1 MSRTTEVNS
10 AVLLSITMW
19 DGNTTRGVRARV
31 FDSAGSAVAGSPF
44 TLTHRAAG
52 HYSGTGWTPTVEGTY
67 SVSYEV
73 YTDGTFATID
83 PRYEWD
89 SEIVEVRSIDQDLAT
104 LLTRVTA
111 TRAGNLDNLTA
122 AGIAG
127 FVWDR
132 ARSSHNV
139 AASFGESVRLD
150 NSGIADNTISAA
162 KIASAA
168 ITSAKFAASAIDANA
183 IAADAIT
190 AAKIASGTITSAK
203 FAAGAIDAAAINTA
217 AITAAKFAAG
227 AIDAAAINTGAITSA
242 KFAASAID
250 ATAIASGAITAA
262 KFAANA
268 IDSSALATTAV
279 TEIVDGVW
287 NATLASYV
295 TAGSMG
301 ANANLIDDILA
312 DTDSLDTTKITAGRA
327 SNLDNLDATVSTRAT
342 QTSVDTINTKVG
354 TPVSSVSAD
363 IAAVKADSGAIK
375 LQTDQLVFASGRV
388 NASIAT
394 TQEDAIVDKVW
405 DEAQSGHT
413 TAGTFGKRLD
423 ADVTSRQAE
432 SDALTRFNTVNTKL
446 GTPAGASIS
455 ADVAA
460 VKSDTGTINTKI
472 GTPVASVSTDIASVK
487 SDTNTLNTTKLT
499 TTRANNLDNLD
510 ATITSRQSAST
521 ALTQYN
527 TLITEHDTTQSSIA
541 ALNNLSTTQVAGAV
555 WNASLASHVT
565 AGSMGANANL
575 IDDILADTDSLDT
588 TKITTGRAN
597 NLDNIDATVSTR
609 ATQTSVNGI
618 ITTLGTPVATVS
630 ADLAS
635 VKTDTN
641 SLNATKITTTRANN
655 LDNLNAT
662 VSSRATQT
670 SVDTINTKVGT
681 PVSSVSA
688 DIAAVKADSGSI
700 KTQTDQLAFTSG
712 RVNASLSTTQED
724 AIVDKVWDEAQGT
737 HTTPGTFGKRL
748 DADISTL
755 QTEASALSRFNTVNN
770 KIGTPV
776 STVSADIA
784 AVKTETNSLDSVKLT
799 TGRASNLDNLNATVS
814 SRASQSSLN
823 AVQAEVTAIKAKT
836 DQTTF
841 DTGRIIA
848 KAEVVTDKTDYAL
861 STASRDDLVDK
872 IWDEPLSGHLGSGTS
887 GEALDSA
894 GGVGASPTDIANAV
908 WDMATSSHTTV
919 GSFGASNQG
928 VVSVAR
934 ANLLDNLADLD
945 VSVSSRATNVQA
957 SAIYSAVDDL
967 EGRLTSG
974 RAANLDNL
982 DALVSSRASAASV
995 AALPNAGAVADA
1007 VWDEPLAGHLTAG
1020 TTGAT
1025 LNDAATMGAP
1035 TPGQIADAVWDEGRA
1050 GHVAVG
1056 SFGEVIDAK
1065 VSTRASQVSLDQV
1078 RGAGFNGATDSLEAI
1093 RDKIDTLP
1101 TSAGDATLANQ
1112 STIIASLAGKANQST
1127 LLSVQA
1133 GVAAI
1138 PTNPL
1143 LTGDSRLNN
1152 LDATISS
1159 RATQVSINDI
1169 KGPGFVAGDDLHSIK
1184 LAVVASVDLSPV
1196 LADLSLIKGAGFSS
1210 ATDALRPIRVQVDAA
1225 KLSADDAATSAAS
1238 AEAAVATKASQASV
1252 NSLSAAVALI
1262 PTNPA
1267 LASDPRFANLDATI
1281 SSRAAATVLAQVFGP
1296 TFNPSTDTLEAI
1308 RDAVGA
1314 IVPGDAQQSTLVAV
1328 QGVVA
1333 TLATAAGLS
1342 SLASAVSAIPLNPL
1356 LTTDVRLNRL
1366 DANISSR
1373 SSDSDMQQVK
1383 GTGFASVTDSLAA
1396 IRAALNTANLD
1407 LSPVLAELEVMQG
1420 VGFNDA
1426 LDALKPANDTAK
1438 AERATIKADTQSLL
1452 SSGEGF

>member
-31 FDSAGSAVAGSPF
+31 FDSAGAAVSGSPF

-89 SEIVEVRSIDQDLAT
+89 SEIVEVRSIDQDLST

-111 TRAGNLDNLTA
+111 TRADNLDNLTA

-132 ARSSHNV
+132 LRSLHV
-139 AASFGESVRLD
+139 TAASFGESVRLD

-183 IAADAIT
+183 IATDAIT
-190 AAKIASGTITSAK
+190 AAKIASGAITSAK
-203 FAAGAIDAAAINTA
+203 FAAGAIDAAAIGTA
-217 AITAAKFAAG
+217 AITSAKFAAG

-287 NATLASYV
+287 NASLASYV

-327 SNLDNLDATVSTRAT
+327 SNLDNLNATVSSRAT

-375 LQTDQLVFASGRV
+375 TQTDQLVFASGRV
-388 NASIAT
+388 NASIST

-423 ADVTSRQAE
+423 ADVTSREAE
-432 SDALTRFNTVNTKL
+432 SDALSRYTTVNTKL

-527 TLITEHDTTQSSIA
+527 TLIGEHDTTQSAIA

-555 WNASLASHVT
+555 WDAARASYVVV
-565 AGSMGANANL
+565 GSFGEAHQ
-575 IDDILADTDSLDT
+575 
-588 TKITTGRAN
+588 GV
-597 NLDNIDATVSTR
+597 VS
-609 ATQTSVNGI
+609 
-618 ITTLGTPVATVS
+618 
-630 ADLAS
+630 
-635 VKTDTN
+635 
-641 SLNATKITTTRANN
+641 TTRAAN

-688 DIAAVKADSGSI
+688 DIAAVKSDTGAI
-700 KTQTDQLAFTSG
+700 KTQTDQFVFASG
-712 RVNASLSTTQED
+712 RVNASISTAQED
-724 AIVDKVWDEAQGT
+724 TIVDKVWDEAQGT
-737 HTTPGTFGKRL
+737 HVTAGTFGKRL
-748 DADISTL
+748 DVDVSTL
-755 QTEASALSRFNTVNN
+755 QTEANALSRFNTVNN
-770 KIGTPV
+770 KLGTPV

-784 AVKTETNSLDSVKLT
+784 AVKAETNSLDSVKIT
-799 TGRASNLDNLNATVS
+799 TGRASNLDNLNATIS

-823 AVQAEVTAIKAKT
+823 AAQSDVTAIKAKT

-848 KAEVVTDKTDYAL
+848 KAEVVTDKTDYSL
-861 STASRDDLVDK
+861 SSASRSTLVNN
-872 IWDEPLSGHLGSGTS
+872 IWDEPLSGHLGSGTT

-908 WDMATSSHTTV
+908 WDMATASHTLA
-919 GSFGASNQG
+919 GSFGESNQG
-928 VVSVAR
+928 VVSIAR
-934 ANLLDNLADLD
+934 ANLLDNLTSLD
-945 VSVSSRATNVQA
+945 ATISSRASSVQA
-957 SAIYSAVDDL
+957 SSIYSAVDDL
-967 EGRLTSG
+967 EGRLTAG

-982 DALVSSRASAASV
+982 DATVSSRATASAV
-995 AALPNAGAVADA
+995 AALPNASAVADA
-1007 VWDEPLAGHLTAG
+1007 VWDEGLSGHLSAG
-1020 TTGAT
+1020 TTGKALSDT
-1025 LNDAATMGAP
+1025 SLIAHP
-1035 TPGQIADAVWDEGRA
+1035 TPADIADAVWDEARS
-1050 GHVAVG
+1050 GHLGVG
-1056 SFGEVIDAK
+1056 SFGEILDAK
-1065 VSTRASQVSLDQV
+1065 ISTRASQISLDGV
-1078 RGAGFNGATDSLEAI
+1078 RGAGFNGTTDSLEAI

-1101 TSAGDATLANQ
+1101 TTAGDATLANQ
-1112 STIIASLAGKANQST
+1112 TSILASLVGKANQST

-1159 RATQVSINDI
+1159 RATQVQINDI

-1184 LAVVASVDLSPV
+1184 LAVVASVDLTPV

-1267 LASDPRFANLDATI
+1267 LATDPRFANLDATI

-1333 TLATAAGLS
+1333 TLATAAGLA
-1342 SLASAVSAIPLNPL
+1342 SLASAVSAIPVNPL

-1366 DANISSR
+1366 DANVSSR

-1407 LSPVLAELEVMQG
+1407 LTPVLAELEVMQG

-1426 LDALKPANDTAK
+1426 VDALKPANDTAK

>member
-1 MSRTTEVNS
+1 MSRTAEVNS
-10 AVLLSITMW
+10 AVLLSLTIW

-52 HYSGTGWTPTVEGTY
+52 CYSGTGWTPTVEGQY
-67 SVSYEV
+67 GISYEI

-89 SEIVEVRSIDQDLAT
+89 GEVIEVRSIDQDLAT
-104 LLTRVTA
+104 LLSRFTA
-111 TRAGNLDNLTA
+111 TRAGNLDSLTA

-168 ITSAKFAASAIDANA
+168 ITSAKFAASAIDASA
-183 IAADAIT
+183 IA
-190 AAKIASGTITSAK
+190 
-203 FAAGAIDAAAINTA
+203 
-217 AITAAKFAAG
+217 
-227 AIDAAAINTGAITSA
+227 TGAITNT
-242 KFAASAID
+242 KFANS
-250 ATAIASGAITAA
+250 
-262 KFAANA
+262 A
-268 IDSSALATTAV
+268 IDSSALATSAV
-279 TEIVDGVW
+279 TEIVSGVW
-287 NATLASYV
+287 DASLASYV
-295 TAGSMG
+295 
-301 ANANLIDDILA
+301 
-312 DTDSLDTTKITAGRA
+312 
-327 SNLDNLDATVSTRAT
+327 V
-342 QTSVDTINTKVG
+342 
-354 TPVSSVSAD
+354 
-363 IAAVKADSGAIK
+363 
-375 LQTDQLVFASGRV
+375 
-388 NASIAT
+388 
-394 TQEDAIVDKVW
+394 
-405 DEAQSGHT
+405 
-413 TAGTFGKRLD
+413 
-423 ADVTSRQAE
+423 
-432 SDALTRFNTVNTKL
+432 
-446 GTPAGASIS
+446 
-455 ADVAA
+455 
-460 VKSDTGTINTKI
+460 
-472 GTPVASVSTDIASVK
+472 
-487 SDTNTLNTTKLT
+487 
-499 TTRANNLDNLD
+499 
-510 ATITSRQSAST
+510 
-521 ALTQYN
+521 
-527 TLITEHDTTQSSIA
+527 
-541 ALNNLSTTQVAGAV
+541 
-555 WNASLASHVT
+555 

-635 VKTDTN
+635 VKSDTN

-748 DADISTL
+748 DADVSTL
-755 QTEASALSRFNTVNN
+755 QTETNALSRFNTVNN
-770 KIGTPV
+770 KLGTPV

-784 AVKTETNSLDSVKLT
+784 SVKAETNSLDSVKLT

-823 AVQAEVTAIKAKT
+823 AAQSDVTAIKAKT

-872 IWDEPLSGHLGSGTS
+872 IWDELLASHLGSGTT
-887 GEALDSA
+887 GEALGSA

-908 WDMATSSHTTV
+908 WDMATASHTLA
-919 GSFGASNQG
+919 GSFGESSQG

-945 VSVSSRATNVQA
+945 VAVSTRASSVVA
-957 SAIYSAVDDL
+957 SATYSAVDDL
-967 EGRLTSG
+967 EGRLTAG
-974 RAANLDNL
+974 RANNLDLL
-982 DALVSSRASAASV
+982 DAAISSRATAASV
-995 AALPNAGAVADA
+995 AALPTVSAIADA
-1007 VWDEPLAGHLTAG
+1007 VWDEALSGHLTAG

-1025 LNDAATMGAP
+1025 LNDAATMAAP
-1035 TPGQIADAVWDEGRA
+1035 TAGQIADAVWDEGRA
-1050 GHVAVG
+1050 GHIAVG
-1056 SFGEVIDAK
+1056 SFGEVVDGKI
-1065 VSTRASQVSLDQV
+1065 STRASQVSLDGV

-1101 TSAGDATLANQ
+1101 TTAGDATLANQ
-1112 STIIASLAGKANQST
+1112 STIIASLAGKATQST

-1138 PTNPL
+1138 PTTPL

-1159 RATQVSINDI
+1159 RATQVQINDI
-1169 KGPGFVAGDDLHSIK
+1169 KGPGFVAGDDLHSLK
-1184 LAVVASVDLSPV
+1184 QAVVASVDLTPV

-1225 KLSADDAATSAAS
+1225 KLSADDAASSAAA

-1252 NSLSAAVALI
+1252 NSLTSAVGLI
-1262 PTNPA
+1262 PINPA
-1267 LASDPRFANLDATI
+1267 LATDPRLANLDATI

-1366 DANISSR
+1366 DANVSSR
-1373 SSDSDMQQVK
+1373 SSDSDMQQIK